1 MDNGDGMKIERNLEQ
16 CKNTGSVKELIK
28 DYELALKLMKKD
40 GCSKE
45 ECGKVKN
52 GIDRLKELRRNLGLR
67 I

>member
-1 MDNGDGMKIERNLEQ
+1 MDNGDGMKIERNFEQ
-16 CKNTGSVKELIK
+16 CKNVGSVKELIK

-45 ECGKVKN
+45 ECEKVKN
-52 GIDRLKELRRNLGLR
+52 CIDELKALRRNLGLR